1 MTFYSARKWTFES
14 SWRRFWK
21 KKRKEKNGKKND
33 KKKRKRFAI
42 FPWGIY
48 DTTTTRKYNS
58 CVSHVSHV
66 KCLTIRSCLLMHVHG
81 YKSNRFRTVKDCVL
95 CTYKLLRGNDI
106 WSCIGRMPVLSI
118 RGTTVPCE
126 QRIIERMRSAS

>member
-1 MTFYSARKWTFES
+1 MDVWIVVEKIL
-14 SWRRFWK
+14 K
-21 KKRKEKNGKKND
+21 KKKKWKEKNGKKND

-48 DTTTTRKYNS
+48 GTTTTTRKYNS

-95 CTYKLLRGNDI
+95 CTYKLLRGNNI

-126 QRIIERMRSAS
+126 QRIIERIRSAS